1 MKKLA
6 LALTVLCA
14 LVTSA
19 AAKTFRVPRKNPAVS
34 VSITDSWKT
43 EEIDFGYNAQQSD
56 GSAVF
61 FIEYAS
67 AKNIDST
74 MKNNKNWM
82 EKNDVKVK

>member
-43 EEIDFGYNAQQSD
+43 EEIDFGYNAQ
-56 GSAVF
+56 
-61 FIEYAS
+61 
-67 AKNIDST
+67 
-74 MKNNKNWM
+74 
-82 EKNDVKVK
+82 